1 MGYNYK
7 NIDKKR
13 QEAPFLILERNIY
26 ENLNVG
32 VVAKVIDTYE
42 DGVKLKSLPGE
53 TYFDASYSLSEY
65 IYDTTKETYS
75 KGDLVVVMFLDN
87 YGVKELTDTSK
98 YIMHDYKNAVIL
110 GKVETIKNLNE
121 TTTNSLDDLKQKVGN
136 IPEEL
141 SDVKDSFIVTNRD
154 DYNYVNTNISVR
166 QFTQEEIDALKK
178 STLTKIKIEKIYFD
192 DVQSSEDKENFTI
205 LNFKAQQKGMFG
217 PVGSESNTY
226 DLYYQG
232 TAQVYG
238 IVLSVFLILN
248 CLSGLGS
255 LITTTQLTGLNIN
268 DGVSDVYRLYA
279 PTSYGSQ
286 GQVLVS
292 TGDKSDPF
300 TYRDFHSRI
309 TGPVSF
315 NGEGLSNA
323 EIGTLIREHPTV
335 KLYYEKTNGSVKTVY
350 NLNYKCEYDESTQT
364 YTVEIYYFD
373 GGSLVQLIPPSNMSY
388 TLYYEYFE

>member
-32 VVAKVIDTYE
+32 VLAKVVDTYE
-42 DGVKLKSLPGE
+42 GGVKLKSLPGE

-121 TTTNSLDDLKQKVGN
+121 TTTNSLEDLKQKVKN
-136 IPEEL
+136 IPDEL
-141 SDVKDSFIVTNRD
+141 SDVKDSFVVTNRD
-154 DYNYVNTNISVR
+154 DYTSVGNNISVR
-166 QFTQEEIDALKK
+166 QFTQTEIDALKK
-178 STLTKIKIEKIYFD
+178 STLTKIKIENLYFD
-192 DVQSSEDKENFTI
+192 DVQSSEDKENFII
-205 LNFKAQQKGMFG
+205 LNFKAQQKGVFG
-217 PVGSESNTY
+217 PEGSVSSTY

-248 CLSGLGS
+248 CLSGSGS
-255 LITTTQLTGLNIN
+255 LIITTQLTGLNVN
-268 DGVSDVYRLYA
+268 DGNPGFNYYV
-279 PTSYGSQ
+279 PTSYGSE

-292 TGDKSDPF
+292 TGNSSNPF
-300 TYRDFHSRI
+300 TYKNFHTRI

-323 EIGTLIREHPTV
+323 EIGTLIIEHPTV
-335 KLYYEKTNGSVKTVY
+335 KLYYEKTSGSVKTVY
-350 NLNYKCEYDESTQT
+350 NLNYKCEYDESTKT

-373 GGSLVQLIPPSNMSY
+373 GGSLVQLIPPSNRTY